1 MWSNFQQVSNS
12 TSRVAE
18 VCTVKEKENEREEVS
33 EKPVDKDND
42 EDLVRNEE
50 EELIEDSC
58 QSESAEQD
66 KKIEIDIKIQELDE
80 NGRWLSQAK

>member
-1 MWSNFQQVSNS
+1 MSNS

-33 EKPVDKDND
+33 EKSADKDND

-58 QSESAEQD
+58 QSESVEQD

-80 NGRWLSQAK
+80 NGRWFSQAK